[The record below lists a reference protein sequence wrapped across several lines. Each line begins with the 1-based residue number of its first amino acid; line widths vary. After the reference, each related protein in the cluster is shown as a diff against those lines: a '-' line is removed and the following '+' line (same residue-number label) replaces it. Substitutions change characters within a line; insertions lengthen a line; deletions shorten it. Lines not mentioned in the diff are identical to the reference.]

1 MANSEW
7 QLPTRLGR
15 VKISDQDEMAPRVAD
30 APQGLFVEEAERL
43 VEGLRRFEL
52 KDVGSKAW
60 MSQHQAIER
69 LNQQAHQSA
78 RERSDEFVLEAML
91 TFDKMEVLIYD
102 LVLIEAWR
110 EHVYPKLKT
119 AICGG
124 TEHDLAARR
133 LRCRTLRAYFVLYHE
148 ATVVNFLEVLCYHAH
163 ALGSAREAML
173 DLLDYCAR
181 RLARLQLKCADFRQC
196 GLAPSG
202 RSAKEWAAELER
214 TTPQEELERQEL
226 EIEFAASVS
235 CVALV
240 RFVCQHIGELS
251 VSAVTRLVETHD
263 LLLSIVPLID
273 NPPWTRKQSGV
284 WEKLDEGEWRVVA
297 PDRLLELTKL
307 EAQAWLAL
315 YYLAMHPEVRKR
327 YGFDSYRKQTLMRAR
342 RFITAVL
349 LDQLPILAELQRFV
363 DELAIVDVPEPTS
376 IDRGGYLLMEQI
388 AGERDRVMRGADF
401 DAIAAKQ
408 RDTVWRPRDAS
419 SDADLVDLVD
429 VYTGQLDDLPVEV
442 HDLTEMKHDAG
453 VLAETKH
460 DAGAIAETKR
470 NADVIAETK
479 HDAGVLAET
488 KRDAGVLA
496 ETKHDA
502 GVLAETKRDAETLAE
517 TKRDADG
524 IHHSIAEPPE
534 KSNLKAE
541 PPEKSNANAEPTA
554 DEEPANLESV
564 SLISGDEVL
573 ILERCG
579 PVKVVPGP
587 DGREYD
593 RVKWTGS
600 AGIVLD
606 ATSSVSIAISWS
618 SGEESRLEGS
628 LSLPTDIDTDPPR
641 KIWRQIGDCG
651 DEFAAQLLLVLEL
664 PHTGHRPTYKARDL
678 FLSTPHFSD

>member
-1 MANSEW
+1 MAKGEW

-15 VKISDQDEMAPRVAD
+15 LKINDEDEVAPPAAD
-30 APQGLFVEEAERL
+30 TTQRLFVDEAEQL
-43 VEGLRRFEL
+43 VEGLRRFNLE
-52 KDVGSKAW
+52 DVGSEAW
-60 MSQHQAIER
+60 MRQHKAVER

-110 EHVYPKLKT
+110 EHVYPMIKT

-124 TEHDLAARR
+124 IEEDLAARR

-181 RLARLQLKCADFRQC
+181 RLARLQLKCAEFRQC

-214 TTPQEELERQEL
+214 TTPQEELERQQL
-226 EIEFAASVS
+226 EIEFSASVS

-273 NPPWTRKQSGV
+273 NPPWTRKQGGV

-307 EAQAWLAL
+307 EAQAWLAV

-388 AGERDRVMRGADF
+388 AGERDRVLRGADF

-408 RDTVWRPRDAS
+408 RDTVWRPRDDT

-429 VYTGQLDDLPVEV
+429 VYAGQFDDVPAEV
-442 HDLTEMKHDAG
+442 QDL
-453 VLAETKH
+453 LS
-460 DAGAIAETKR
+460 ETKR
-470 NADVIAETK
+470 EANVLADTNRDADALPEKKRDDADILPETK
-479 HDAGVLAET
+479 CDADGPSETKREADVLAET
-488 KRDAGVLA
+488 KREADDLAETKREADVLA
-496 ETKHDA
+496 ETKW
-502 GVLAETKRDAETLAE
+502 
-517 TKRDADG
+517 DADG
-524 IHHSIAEPPE
+524 NDHSIPVPPDKGCPAER
-534 KSNLKAE
+534 KADDE
-541 PPEKSNANAEPTA
+541 PSS
-554 DEEPANLESV
+554 LESV
-564 SLISGDEVL
+564 SLVSGDEVL

-579 PVKVVPGP
+579 PAKVIPGP
-587 DGREYD
+587 DGREYN

-606 ATSSVSIAISWS
+606 ATNSVSIAVSWS
-618 SGEESRLEGS
+618 SGEQSRLEGS
-628 LSLPTDIDTDPPR
+628 LDLPTDLETHPPK
-641 KIWRQIGDCG
+641 KIWRQIGDCEN
-651 DEFAAQLLLVLEL
+651 DFAAQLLFVLEL
-664 PHTGHRPTYKARDL
+664 PHRGHRPTYKVRDA
-678 FLSTPHFSD
+678 FLSTPLSAEY